1 MGREEKHRNRPT
13 HSSLAPLTATLM
25 AQYLVLPL
33 GALKVYWTAHQ
44 TGLINI
50 KGKMQTRK
58 LDEEKSNSLS
68 SNEK

>member
-44 TGLINI
+44 KGLIYI
-50 KGKMQTRK
+50 KGKINKEIR
-58 LDEEKSNSLS
+58 
-68 SNEK
+68 